1 MKKLYYLICIACALT
16 ICLSTT
22 KAAVRGI
29 VNIRFW
35 DNGVLVHTATE
46 EQGAPQQSPEDY
58 YAGTP
63 TSCTGYTFVGWR
75 RGTPLLDEEIF
86 GNDADAGVLSVVA
99 VGSDDIDLY
108 AVYEK
113 DHTYYK
119 LITNDN
125 ELVADSTYLIVG
137 FDGTNYHAMRGK
149 AADMVK
155 KADNFGMS
163 GLKSEPVSICDN
175 NRIYAGSDD
184 YVWKLKGSSDNWV
197 WQNKG
202 ANTNYFQLRAKK
214 NDRTLGNLYVTDHVL
229 DMLTTDDD
237 QIMNISIA
245 SDGAATMSYTQWL
258 GRTILALNTYA
269 NNSLFF
275 AHNIP
280 ASDDYFGTESAQS
293 DLFVACV
300 PTDIRAG
307 SVVANGEHLSGSQI
321 TKGTIYLYKS
331 ATERRYKSK
340 CDKYKVLLQ
349 ACGDNSCGT
358 GISVDPTSITEPDP
372 TTSACKGLT
381 QYGTV
386 NPNTVTPSITCDSRW
401 TFKGWAEKPQEKTTT
416 DPASTY
422 VGNSYEL
429 KYQDVSLYAVYRHKT
444 YSEDA
449 HGYVEDYWSSYP
461 NCSEYTVTF
470 YPCNGQVNGSGNPY
484 PITETPAGTGIT
496 LPTASFNACL
506 GWNFAGWA
514 TSACESA
521 DAAPVGLKNAGA
533 TYYPEADGE
542 EYYAVYTNSTRW
554 TSYPVC
560 DKASVTLNAGTGT
573 VDGNTT
579 KVLTEANAGD
589 GVTLIAANSGCPTAW
604 YFAGWSHD
612 IVTTTHTEPTSLISA
627 GTTYHPIKVND
638 ELWAVYYH
646 GIAPHTVWTTSPSC
660 SAYDVILHAC
670 GDNTC
675 DYSSVN
681 GKSIETLN
689 EGTIGSGITFPAA
702 TTTCSDRWEFAGWN
716 EGSPIA
722 HKYTLPDD
730 LYAAS
735 STYVPAQNNE
745 VFYAVYK
752 HKSAN
757 YWTSNPDCALYTVH
771 LHACEGTL
779 PGGASDDD
787 VEEGVAGQG
796 ISLPAVTPNCT
807 ARGWAFLG
815 WIEGGDLVTTRNI
828 DDVHIIT
835 ENTYVPLRDNIHLY
849 AVYSASG
856 YKRVTNTNE
865 LNETDSY
872 VIAFYWNYGNA
883 YSYENF
889 ALSNTETHSGSTYY
903 INLTPIEGYTDAD
916 GNHYVADPAANN
928 ACKWNLV
935 KANNKYYFRN
945 VADQTKYVS
954 SVNSASLRV
963 RGYNDRTAFTI
974 NLAQNCIENADY
986 SSNYRY
992 WHFINNGVG
1001 SSPNPTFYAYQDRGP
1016 DQCYLY
1022 HQTST
1027 LYSSWPH
1034 CDAYMVYFDGC
1045 DGISEVFT
1053 REEEVAGKGITVP
1066 NVTHIC
1072 DGWTFAGWAT
1082 SAYEE
1087 RTGTLTQ
1094 NLYPAGSTFV
1104 PTKNK
1109 ATLYAVYYVP
1119 FVDNSGNWQFDEVSD
1134 LSDMYSGV
1142 NYLIVYNN
1150 SRALSNTLYSN
1161 TQGSI
1166 SVVNVGAPSNSKY
1179 TTNNT
1184 AIQWRLLG
1192 YEGNY
1197 IWYNPAA
1204 EKYLDLTYVYNR
1216 YLHAYLQPTIVDNF
1230 NVSYTSNN
1238 LVIRSNTNRCV
1249 LLGNNNYFDVAL
1261 YDGSTNT
1268 SIKLYRQ
1275 KADYWSYPC
1284 SKPAEAVKWGDGTVT
1299 IESLSLS
1306 GTPTKESA
1314 VIIEPITA
1322 GEDGT
1327 YVITHTARPG
1337 RRMRFGWGT
1346 NNYYYLKVPYIA
1358 TPTYKPAVENLP
1370 NNDLVLLPN
1379 STFAVEV
1386 DTWLHS
1392 VSVYDDATL
1401 VIADGNTLTVDTLYL
1416 RSEGPSKM
1424 PNVVFGGPDAEIVI
1438 NSGVIYFDYRIDW
1451 YRFYPFGLP
1460 YNANANEV
1468 RYAGLVAT
1476 KPVPVLYENYFVQY
1490 YDGPARAAASGGSMA
1505 DTYWTNLE
1513 NPSSVLNGG
1522 EGYGIGIADNTI
1534 GNHNKRTLRFKMTPD
1549 DGWKDFE
1556 TGNDRAI
1563 TITPSKTENKQ
1574 NSGWNFVTNPYLHS
1588 YYAGN
1593 ADASKGLLT
1602 GHFEWVDGKWII
1614 AQDGTQTV
1622 PYLTF
1627 YDVESDDYYQT
1638 TASTS
1643 SIAPFSTAFV
1653 QVEDYN
1659 QLLFA
1664 NPIQAENSA
1673 PVRKTTKES
1682 RIVRT
1687 GLILHEKVT
1696 DDKEPL
1702 YDETGLVISNRYT
1715 NEYEVGADLAKEYNK
1730 KYLHVYTY
1738 NDTYKLA
1745 FNALDEQA
1753 AAQPIPLG
1761 VSVPKTGSYKF
1772 IFDFRQYDVDALE
1785 ALYLT
1790 DKQQNKTVDLLDE
1803 DYSCTIEKGV
1813 NEERFVINVI
1823 LKPEK
1828 EDPTNM
1834 EATMVNGLRVLTNT
1848 DGSITLYNSSNMTKV
1863 QVYDVA
1869 GRLLGEWKPNTYQWT
1884 VNLPQGVYAVSVQ
1897 DAQNQITH
1905 VKICSK

>member
-86 GNDADAGVLSVVA
+86 GNDADAGVLSLLA
-99 VGSDDIDLY
+99 VGSEDIDLY

-113 DHTYYK
+113 DVICYTK
-119 LITNDN
+119 ITDVND
-125 ELVADSTYLIVG
+125 LVADSTYLIVG
-137 FDGTNYHAMRGK
+137 FDGTNYHAMRGR

-163 GLKSEPVSICDN
+163 GLKSTQVSLCDN
-175 NRIYAGSDD
+175 DKIYAKSQD
-184 YVWKLKGSSDNWV
+184 YVWKLLGTKDNWR
-197 WQNKG
+197 WQNQG
-202 ANTNYFQLRAKK
+202 ATTNYFQLYAHS
-214 NDRTLGNLYVTDHVL
+214 YL
-229 DMLTTDDD
+229 DWFNIYPDYLEQMLTTET
-237 QIMNISIA
+237 NRTTSITFA
-245 SDGAATMSYTQWL
+245 SDGNGGVTIQFTQNI
-258 GRTILALNTYA
+258 GIRYGNAVNTLY
-269 NNSLFF
+269 F
-275 AHNIP
+275 APNVT
-280 ASDDYFGTESAQS
+280 SNDYFGAAQTN
-293 DLFVACV
+293 LFFVG
-300 PTDIRAG
+300 IRDENNENLKGA
-307 SVVANGEHLSGSQI
+307 SIS
-321 TKGTIYLYKS
+321 KGTIYLYKS

-358 GISVDPTSITEPDP
+358 GISVDSTSITEPDP

-386 NPNTVTPSITCDSRW
+386 NPNSVIPSITCDSRW

-429 KYQDVSLYAVYRHKT
+429 KYQDANLYAVYRHKT

-496 LPTASFNACL
+496 LPTASFSACS
-506 GWNFAGWA
+506 GWTFAGWA

-521 DAAPVGLKNAGA
+521 DAAPVGLKNAEA
-533 TYYPEADGE
+533 TYYPAADGE
-542 EYYAVYTNSTRW
+542 EFYAVYTNSTRW

-579 KVLTEANAGD
+579 KVLTETNIGD
-589 GVTLIAANSGCPTAW
+589 GVSLIAANSGCPTAW

-675 DYSSVN
+675 VYSSVN

-735 STYVPAQNNE
+735 STYVPAQNEE

-752 HKSAN
+752 HKSAD

-771 LHACEGTL
+771 LHACEGTM
-779 PGGASDDD
+779 PGGKTDED
-787 VEEGVAGQG
+787 VEEDVAGQG
-796 ISLPAVTPNCT
+796 IALPAVTPLCT
-807 ARGWAFLG
+807 ARGWSFIG
-815 WIEGGDLVTTRNI
+815 WVEGGDLATTRNI

-835 ENTYVPLRDNIHLY
+835 ENTYVPLRDNINLY
-849 AVYSASG
+849 AVYSVSG
-856 YKRVTNTNE
+856 YKRVTSYEE
-865 LNETDSY
+865 LNTTDSY
-872 VIAFYWNYGNA
+872 VIAFYWSYGNA

-889 ALSNTETHSGSTYY
+889 ALSNTYTNKGTNYSPKYY

-916 GNHYVADPAANN
+916 GNHYVADPASNN

-935 KANNKYYFRN
+935 SDGDNGWYFRN
-945 VADQTKYVS
+945 VANNTLYVGS
-954 SVNSASLRV
+954 NDNSLGLWV
-963 RGYNDRTAFTI
+963 DRDSYKAAYTI
-974 NLAQNCIENADY
+974 NLEGHSIERKSYTA
-986 SSNYRY
+986 NYRY
-992 WHFINNGVG
+992 WHFINEGVG
-1001 SSPNPTFYAYQDRGP
+1001 SVENPKFYAYQDRGP

-1022 HQTST
+1022 HQTKT

-1034 CDAYMVYFDGC
+1034 CEEYRVYFDGC
-1045 DGISEVFT
+1045 DGISEAFWID
-1053 REEEVAGKGITVP
+1053 EDDAGMGVIVP
-1066 NVTHIC
+1066 NVTDIC
-1072 DGWTFAGWAT
+1072 EGWTFAGWAK

-1087 RTGTLTQ
+1087 KTGTLTQ

-1109 ATLYAVYYVP
+1109 ATLYAVYYQTKDT
-1119 FVDNSGNWQFDEVSD
+1119 FELTSGI
-1134 LSDMYSGV
+1134 SDMYSGV

-1150 SRALSNTLYSN
+1150 SRALGNTLYN
-1161 TQGSI
+1161 ATQGAITGVSI
-1166 SVVNVGAPSNSKY
+1166 GAPTDSQYK
-1179 TTNNT
+1179 TTNT

-1192 YEGNY
+1192 DEGNY
-1197 IWYNPAA
+1197 VWYNPAA
-1204 EKYLDLTYVYNR
+1204 NKYLDFTFVYNS
-1216 YLHAYLQPTIVDNF
+1216 YYHAYLRDIISDYF
-1230 NVSYTSNN
+1230 DISYVSNYF
-1238 LVIRSNTNRCV
+1238 VIRSNSNRGE
-1249 LLGNNNYFDVAL
+1249 LLCRDNDYFDVYT
-1261 YDGSTNT
+1261 YDGTT
-1268 SIKLYRQ
+1268 DTKIKLYRQ

-1322 GEDGT
+1322 GDDNT
-1327 YVITHTARPG
+1327 YVIKHTARPG
-1337 RRMRFGWGT
+1337 RRMRFGWGA

-1379 STFAVEV
+1379 STFAVELN
-1386 DTWLHS
+1386 TWLHT

-1401 VIADGNTLTVDTLYL
+1401 VIADGNTLTVDTLFL
-1416 RSEGPSKM
+1416 RSEGPNKM
-1424 PNVVFGGPDAEIVI
+1424 PNVIFGGPDAKIVI

-1460 YNANANEV
+1460 YNANADEV
-1468 RYAGLVAT
+1468 TYAGLVSNT
-1476 KPVPVLYENYFVQY
+1476 TVPELYEDYFVQY

-1505 DTYWTNLE
+1505 DTYWTNLK

-1522 EGYGIGIADNTI
+1522 EGYGIGIANNTI

-1549 DGWKDFE
+1549 DGWNEFE

-1790 DKQQNKTVDLLDE
+1790 DKQQNKIVDLLDE